1 MSLLDSYLNIKNKV
15 KLNDAIMDG
24 VAKAISKKA
33 ASDFQEIINSRSLNS
48 ATPIEHEENDNL
60 DYISNSAEPLKL
72 GTKRDFDTVMST
84 IKSFK
89 NLEKKSNFIKTKE
102 LVESFFSKNL
112 EDEAISSLKKELGVI
127 SVDSSFMSI
136 IFQGLY
142 FIVYSVFEQSAYKNN
157 KRVIYGEDAVDLF
170 VKVNYPSFGDWIQ
183 QAKSKYRD
191 SDIFTNSYSENWLKF
206 FYNNLNFDS
215 NLPEEEI
222 ISKLMNVQQRLVD
235 GFSNNMNAV
244 LTEDCY
250 QSNLAGT
257 VAELTVEEREKEES
271 KSNSL
276 LLITVLAT
284 FFALVLYILIYQ
296 S

>member
-84 IKSFK
+84 IKSLK

-112 EDEAISSLKKELGVI
+112 EDEAISSLKKELG
-127 SVDSSFMSI
+127 
-136 IFQGLY
+136 G
-142 FIVYSVFEQSAYKNN
+142 
-157 KRVIYGEDAVDLF
+157 
-170 VKVNYPSFGDWIQ
+170 
-183 QAKSKYRD
+183 
-191 SDIFTNSYSENWLKF
+191 
-206 FYNNLNFDS
+206 NF
-215 NLPEEEI
+215 
-222 ISKLMNVQQRLVD
+222 
-235 GFSNNMNAV
+235 
-244 LTEDCY
+244 C
-250 QSNLAGT
+250 
-257 VAELTVEEREKEES
+257 
-271 KSNSL
+271 
-276 LLITVLAT
+276 
-284 FFALVLYILIYQ
+284 
-296 S
+296 